1 MKLHRRH
8 QGLILAQMR
17 RLYMVSEIKYAP
29 CESVGTDSLL
39 EPLLVIRGTAAVG
52 WEFCTMYYQTFLHR
66 TCARHIKYVR
76 RRRTEL
82 FNQAGARGLNVNI

>member
-1 MKLHRRH
+1 
-8 QGLILAQMR
+8 
-17 RLYMVSEIKYAP
+17 MVFEVKYAP

-52 WEFCTMYYQTFLHR
+52 WREFCTAHYRTFLHR
-66 TCARHIKYVR
+66 TCARYIKYV

-82 FNQAGARGLNVNI
+82 FNQVGARGLDVNI